1 MKINANESPGFQFKR
16 FALLGMSGLGKTFIS
31 RTLVKQ
37 DDWLH
42 YSVDYEIGKIL
53 FKNTHRNL
61 LDGFEVGN
69 LTNLSNFLGKPGSQS
84 MGGISFS
91 EYLTRQQLH
100 RDAEIKATLN
110 ASSLVER
117 SPELSHFV
125 CDTSGSICELV
136 NPSDENDTILKSLS
150 KNFLIICLEAPDS
163 MHQVLIERFLAKP
176 KPMYFQEDFLNS
188 LWQNFRNDASNI
200 NDQINPDDFM
210 IYGFKALIKRRKAI
224 FDTISKNWGIS
235 LNVERLREVKT
246 AADLIGAIE
255 FAMRVKLRANNADKN
270 S

>member
-1 MKINANESPGFQFKR
+1 MKINANESHGFQFKR

-31 RTLVKQ
+31 RTLVKK
-37 DDWLH
+37 DNWCH
-42 YSVDYEIGKIL
+42 YSVDYEIGKLL
-53 FKNTHRNL
+53 FKNQHKNL

-163 MHQVLIERFLAKP
+163 MHQILIERFLAKP
-176 KPMYFQEDFLNS
+176 KPMYFEENFLNS

-210 IYGFKALIKRRKAI
+210 IYGFKALIKRRKTI
-224 FDTISKNWGIS
+224 FDSISKNWGIS
-235 LNVERLREVKT
+235 LNFE
-246 AADLIGAIE
+246 
-255 FAMRVKLRANNADKN
+255 KLRVVKSASDLVEAIQFEIASKMK

>member
-1 MKINANESPGFQFKR
+1 MKISTNELPGFQFKR

-37 DDWLH
+37 DNWLH

-53 FKNTHRNL
+53 FKNEHRNL

-69 LTNLSNFLGKPGSQS
+69 LTNLSDFLGKPGSPS

-110 ASSLVER
+110 ASSLIEA
-117 SPELSHFV
+117 SPELSNFV

-136 NPSDENDTILKSLS
+136 NPSDENDAILKSLS
-150 KNFLIICLEAPDS
+150 KNFLIICLEAPDY
-163 MHQVLIERFLAKP
+163 MYQVLIDRFLAKP
-176 KPMYFQEDFLNS
+176 KPMYYEENFLHA
-188 LWQNFRNDASNI
+188 LWQSFRNDTSII

-224 FDTISKNWGIS
+224 FDSISKNWGIS
-235 LNVERLREVKT
+235 LNFE
-246 AADLIGAIE
+246 
-255 FAMRVKLRANNADKN
+255 KLRVVKSASDLVEAIQFEIASKMK